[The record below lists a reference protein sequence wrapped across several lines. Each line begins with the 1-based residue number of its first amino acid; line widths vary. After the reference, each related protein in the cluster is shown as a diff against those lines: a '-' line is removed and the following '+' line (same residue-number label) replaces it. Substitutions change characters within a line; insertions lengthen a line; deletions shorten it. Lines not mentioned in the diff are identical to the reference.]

1 MNTKL
6 DIMGQRMATVE
17 GQIGVLLIQKA
28 AAHPK
33 DESNAKSTAQIL
45 DLARRNGLKLDL
57 KLITDA

>member
-1 MNTKL
+1 
-6 DIMGQRMATVE
+6 MGQRIATVE

-45 DLARRNGLKLDL
+45 DLARRNGLNLDL